1 MNKQAAI
8 AIFLFLLLT
17 TFISKKKINISNFK
31 LKKIEIENNFFVEE
45 KDIKRSL
52 VEIYNKNLIFINKK
66 NIESAL
72 IKNSLIE
79 GFEVKKKYPNTL
91 KLKIFEKKP
100 IAILVNKKN
109 KFYLSDKIE
118 LIDFNALKNYKDLPY
133 VFGNKKDFKLLYN
146 NLNKINFPINI
157 IKKYTLYESGRWD
170 IATVNDKIIKLPSKN
185 YNQNLKNYMD
195 IKSKVNFKKY
205 FLFDY
210 RIENQLILK

>member
-17 TFISKKKINISNFK
+17 TFVSKKKTIISNFK
-31 LKKIEIENNFFVEE
+31 LKKIEIENNYFLEE
-45 KDIKRSL
+45 KDIKKSL
-52 VEIYNKNLIFINKK
+52 AEIYNKNLIFINKK
-66 NIESAL
+66 DIESAL

-79 GFEVKKKYPNTL
+79 SFLVKKKYPNTL

-100 IAILVNKKN
+100 IAILVNKKK

-118 LIDFNALKNYKDLPY
+118 IIDFNALKNYKDLPY

-146 NLNKINFPINI
+146 NLKKINFPINI

-170 IATVNDKIIKLPSKN
+170 IITVNDKIIKLPLKN

>member
-17 TFISKKKINISNFK
+17 TFVSKKKTIISNFK
-31 LKKIEIENNFFVEE
+31 LKKIEIENNYFLEE
-45 KDIKRSL
+45 KDIKKSL
-52 VEIYNKNLIFINKK
+52 AEIYNKNLIFINKK
-66 NIESAL
+66 DIESAL

-79 GFEVKKKYPNTL
+79 SFLVKKKYPNTL

-100 IAILVNKKN
+100 IAILVNKKK

-118 LIDFNALKNYKDLPY
+118 IINFNALKNYNDLPY

-146 NLNKINFPINI
+146 NLKKINFPINI

-170 IATVNDKIIKLPSKN
+170 IITVNDKIIKLPLKN

>member
-17 TFISKKKINISNFK
+17 TFVSKKKTIISNFK
-31 LKKIEIENNFFVEE
+31 LKKIEIENNYFLEE
-45 KDIKRSL
+45 KDIKKSL
-52 VEIYNKNLIFINKK
+52 AEIYNKNLIFINKK
-66 NIESAL
+66 DIESAL

-79 GFEVKKKYPNTL
+79 SFLVKKKYPNTL
-91 KLKIFEKKP
+91 KLKIFKKKP
-100 IAILVNKKN
+100 IAILVNKKK

-118 LIDFNALKNYKDLPY
+118 IINFNALKNYNDLPY

-146 NLNKINFPINI
+146 NLKKINFPINI

-170 IATVNDKIIKLPSKN
+170 IITVNDKIIKLPLKN

>member
-17 TFISKKKINISNFK
+17 TFVSKKKTIISNFK
-31 LKKIEIENNFFVEE
+31 LKKIEIENNYFLEE
-45 KDIKRSL
+45 KDIKKSL
-52 VEIYNKNLIFINKK
+52 AEIYNKNIIFINKK
-66 NIESAL
+66 DIESAL

-79 GFEVKKKYPNTL
+79 SFLVKKKYPNTL

-100 IAILVNKKN
+100 IAILVNKKK

-118 LIDFNALKNYKDLPY
+118 IINFNALKNYNDLPY

-146 NLNKINFPINI
+146 NLKKINFPINI

-170 IATVNDKIIKLPSKN
+170 IITVNDKIIKLPLKN

>member
-17 TFISKKKINISNFK
+17 TFVSKKKTNISNFK
-31 LKKIEIENNFFVEE
+31 LKKIEIENNYFLEE
-45 KDIKRSL
+45 KDIKKSL
-52 VEIYNKNLIFINKK
+52 AEIYNKNLIFINKK
-66 NIESAL
+66 DIESAL

-79 GFEVKKKYPNTL
+79 SFLVKKKYPNTL

-100 IAILVNKKN
+100 IAILVNKKK

-118 LIDFNALKNYKDLPY
+118 IINFNALKNYNDLPY

-146 NLNKINFPINI
+146 NLKKINFPINI

-170 IATVNDKIIKLPSKN
+170 IITVNDKIIKLPLKN

>member
-17 TFISKKKINISNFK
+17 TFVSKKKTIISNFK
-31 LKKIEIENNFFVEE
+31 LKKIEIENNYFLEE
-45 KDIKRSL
+45 KDIKKSL
-52 VEIYNKNLIFINKK
+52 AEIYNKNLIFINKK
-66 NIESAL
+66 DIESAL

-79 GFEVKKKYPNTL
+79 SFLVKKKYPNTL

-100 IAILVNKKN
+100 IAILVNKKK

-118 LIDFNALKNYKDLPY
+118 IINFNALKNYNDLPY

-146 NLNKINFPINI
+146 NLKKINFPINI

-170 IATVNDKIIKLPSKN
+170 IITVNDKIIKLPLKN

-210 RIENQLILK
+210 RIKNQLILK

>member
-17 TFISKKKINISNFK
+17 TFVSKKKTIISNFK
-31 LKKIEIENNFFVEE
+31 LKKIEIKNNYFLEE
-45 KDIKRSL
+45 KDIKKSL
-52 VEIYNKNLIFINKK
+52 AEIYNKNLIFINKK
-66 NIESAL
+66 DIESAL

-79 GFEVKKKYPNTL
+79 SFLVKKKYPNTL

-100 IAILVNKKN
+100 IAILVNKKK

-118 LIDFNALKNYKDLPY
+118 IINFNALKNYNDLPY

-146 NLNKINFPINI
+146 NLKKINFPINI

-170 IATVNDKIIKLPSKN
+170 IITVNDKIIKLPLKN

>member
-17 TFISKKKINISNFK
+17 TFVSKKKTIISNFK
-31 LKKIEIENNFFVEE
+31 LKKIEIENNYFLEE
-45 KDIKRSL
+45 KDIKKSL
-52 VEIYNKNLIFINKK
+52 AEIYNKNLIFINKK
-66 NIESAL
+66 DIESAL

-79 GFEVKKKYPNTL
+79 SFLVKKKYPNTL

-100 IAILVNKKN
+100 IAILVNKKK

-118 LIDFNALKNYKDLPY
+118 IINFNALKNYNDLPY

-146 NLNKINFPINI
+146 NLKKINFPNNI

-170 IATVNDKIIKLPSKN
+170 IITVNDKIIKLPLKN

>member
-1 MNKQAAI
+1 M
-8 AIFLFLLLT
+8 
-17 TFISKKKINISNFK
+17 
-31 LKKIEIENNFFVEE
+31 KKIEIENNYFLEE
-45 KDIKRSL
+45 KDIKKSL
-52 VEIYNKNLIFINKK
+52 AEIYNKNLIFINKK
-66 NIESAL
+66 DIESAL

-79 GFEVKKKYPNTL
+79 SFLVKKKYPNTL

-100 IAILVNKKN
+100 IAILVNKKK

-118 LIDFNALKNYKDLPY
+118 IINFNALKNYNDLPY

-146 NLNKINFPINI
+146 NLKKINFPINI

-170 IATVNDKIIKLPSKN
+170 IITVNDKIIKLPLKN

>member
-1 MNKQAAI
+1 MRKRLII
-8 AIFLFLLLT
+8 ALSLLIALT
-17 TFISKKKINISNFK
+17 TISSKQDFEISKFN
-31 LKKIEIENNFFVEE
+31 LKKIIVENNLLLKD
-45 KDIKRSL
+45 KDIKNLL
-52 VEIYNKNLIFINKK
+52 VPIYNKNIFFLESNEIK
-66 NIESAL
+66 NALMQNSFIESFN
-72 IKNSLIE
+72 I
-79 GFEVKKKYPNTL
+79 KKKYPNTL

-100 IAILVNKKN
+100 IAILVNKKK

-118 LIDFNALKNYKDLPY
+118 IINFNALKNYNDLPY

-146 NLNKINFPINI
+146 NLKKINFPINI

-170 IATVNDKIIKLPSKN
+170 IITVNDKIIKLPLKN

>member
-17 TFISKKKINISNFK
+17 TFVSKKKTIISNFK
-31 LKKIEIENNFFVEE
+31 FKKIEIENNYFLEE
-45 KDIKRSL
+45 KDIKKSL
-52 VEIYNKNLIFINKK
+52 AEIYNKNLIFINKK
-66 NIESAL
+66 YIESAL

-79 GFEVKKKYPNTL
+79 SFLVKKKYPNTL

-100 IAILVNKKN
+100 IAILVNKKK

-118 LIDFNALKNYKDLPY
+118 IINFNALKNYNDLPY

-146 NLNKINFPINI
+146 NLKKINFPINI

-170 IATVNDKIIKLPSKN
+170 IITVNDKIIKLPLKN

>member
-1 MNKQAAI
+1 MSQ
-8 AIFLFLLLT
+8 
-17 TFISKKKINISNFK
+17 KKKTIISNFK
-31 LKKIEIENNFFVEE
+31 LKKIEIENNYFLEE
-45 KDIKRSL
+45 KDIKKSL
-52 VEIYNKNLIFINKK
+52 AEIYNKNLIFINKK
-66 NIESAL
+66 DIESAL

-79 GFEVKKKYPNTL
+79 SFLVKKKYPNTL

-100 IAILVNKKN
+100 IAILVNKKK

-118 LIDFNALKNYKDLPY
+118 IINFNALKNYNDLPY

-146 NLNKINFPINI
+146 NLKKINFPINI

-170 IATVNDKIIKLPSKN
+170 IITVNDKIIKLPLKN

>member
-1 MNKQAAI
+1 MNKQAVI

-17 TFISKKKINISNFK
+17 TFISKKKIIISNFK
-31 LKKIEIENNFFVEE
+31 LKKIEIENNNFLEE
-45 KDIKRSL
+45 KDIKKSL
-52 VEIYNKNLIFINKK
+52 AEIYNKNLIFINKK
-66 NIESAL
+66 NIETAL

-79 GFEVKKKYPNTL
+79 SFIVKKKYPNTL

-170 IATVNDKIIKLPSKN
+170 IVTVNNKIIKLPSKN
-185 YNQNLKNYMD
+185 YNLNLKNYMD
-195 IKSKVNFKKY
+195 IKNKVNFKKY